1 MAPRRCGKA
10 SGLQHVE
17 EQAQLI
23 GQGRGVHGGIRLC
36 GFGIAIVRCCAFPY
50 QSGLRSMQGLRRCRG
65 TVVVDMAMYVVLGIA
80 LGTVGGLFGIGGGLI
95 AIPVLG
101 VLFGLDQQIAQ
112 GTALVMVVPN
122 VMLALWRYHQR
133 NRIELRH
140 ALPLGITG
148 FCFAWLGSIWAVGI
162 DAGVM
167 RIGFIAFLV
176 ALSAY
181 NLVRM
186 VTSNAPPS
194 AQMRYSW
201 PWLGVLGAASGSMGG
216 LFGVGGA
223 VVATPVLTSVF
234 GTTQVVAQGLS
245 LALALP
251 STGVTLVTYAWHQEV
266 DWLIGV
272 PLAVG
277 GLLSISWGVKIAHA
291 LPERLLRGLF
301 CGFLVVCAVML
312 TFKV

>member
-1 MAPRRCGKA
+1 MIE
-10 SGLQHVE
+10 L
-17 EQAQLI
+17 
-23 GQGRGVHGGIRLC
+23 
-36 GFGIAIVRCCAFPY
+36 
-50 QSGLRSMQGLRRCRG
+50 
-65 TVVVDMAMYVVLGIA
+65 TMYLLLGAA

-95 AIPVLG
+95 AIPALG
-101 VLFGLDQQIAQ
+101 VLFGLDQQLAQ

-140 ALPLGITG
+140 ALPLAFMG

-162 DAGVM
+162 DAQVM
-167 RIGFIAFLV
+167 RIGFVVFLV
-176 ALSAY
+176 ALSVY
-181 NLVRM
+181 NLMRM
-186 VTSNAPPS
+186 FMTAAAPT
-194 AQMRYSW
+194 AQMRYPW
-201 PWLGVLGAASGSMGG
+201 PWLGVLGAASGAMGG

-223 VVATPVLTSVF
+223 VVATPVLTSLF

-251 STGVTLVTYAWHQEV
+251 STGVTLATYAFHQQV
-266 DWLIGV
+266 DWTIAL
-272 PLAVG
+272 PMAVG

-301 CGFLVVCAVML
+301 CGFLVLCAVML
-312 TFKV
+312 AFKV

>member
-1 MAPRRCGKA
+1 MIELVMYLA
-10 SGLQHVE
+10 
-17 EQAQLI
+17 
-23 GQGRGVHGGIRLC
+23 
-36 GFGIAIVRCCAFPY
+36 FGA
-50 QSGLRSMQGLRRCRG
+50 
-65 TVVVDMAMYVVLGIA
+65 A

-101 VLFGLDQQIAQ
+101 VLFGMDQQIAQ

-140 ALPLGITG
+140 ALPLALMG

-162 DAGVM
+162 DARVM
-167 RIGFIAFLV
+167 RIGFVAFLI
-176 ALSAY
+176 ALSVY
-181 NLVRM
+181 NLARM
-186 VTSNAPPS
+186 FMANAPVS
-194 AQMRYSW
+194 AQMRYPW
-201 PWLGVLGAASGSMGG
+201 PWLGVLGAASGTMGG

-234 GTTQVVAQGLS
+234 GTSQVVAQGLS

-251 STGVTLVTYAWHQEV
+251 STGVTLVTYAVHHQV
-266 DWLIGV
+266 DWMIGL
-272 PLAVG
+272 PLAAG

-291 LPERLLRGLF
+291 MPERLLRGLF
-301 CGFLVVCAVML
+301 CGFLVLCAVML
-312 TFKV
+312 AFKV

>member
-1 MAPRRCGKA
+1 MIE
-10 SGLQHVE
+10 L
-17 EQAQLI
+17 
-23 GQGRGVHGGIRLC
+23 
-36 GFGIAIVRCCAFPY
+36 
-50 QSGLRSMQGLRRCRG
+50 
-65 TVVVDMAMYVVLGIA
+65 AMYLALGAA

-140 ALPLGITG
+140 VLPLASMG
-148 FCFAWLGSIWAVGI
+148 FCFAWLGSIWAVGL
-162 DAGVM
+162 DARLM
-167 RIGFIAFLV
+167 RLGFVAFLI
-176 ALSAY
+176 ALSVY
-181 NLVRM
+181 NLARM
-186 VTSNAPPS
+186 FTRTAAPS
-194 AQMRYSW
+194 AQMRYGW

-223 VVATPVLTSVF
+223 VVATPVLTSLF

-251 STGVTLVTYAWHQEV
+251 STGVTLVTYALHQQV
-266 DWLIGV
+266 NWGVGV
-272 PLAVG
+272 PLAIG

-312 TFKV
+312 AFKV

>member
-1 MAPRRCGKA
+1 
-10 SGLQHVE
+10 VE
-17 EQAQLI
+17 WRAVLD
-23 GQGRGVHGGIRLC
+23 L
-36 GFGIAIVRCCAFPY
+36 
-50 QSGLRSMQGLRRCRG
+50 
-65 TVVVDMAMYVVLGIA
+65 AMYLVLGVA

-95 AIPVLG
+95 AIPVF
-101 VLFGLDQQIAQ
+101 FGLDQQIAQ

-133 NRIELRH
+133 NRIQLRH
-140 ALPLGITG
+140 ALPLGIMG
-148 FCFAWLGSIWAVGI
+148 FSFAWLGSIWAVGL
-162 DAGVM
+162 DAGAM
-167 RIGFIAFLV
+167 RLGFIAFLL

-181 NLVRM
+181 NLLRM
-186 VTSNAPPS
+186 FTRNAPPS
-194 AQMRYSW
+194 AEMRYSW

-223 VVATPVLTSVF
+223 VIATPVLTSLF
-234 GTTQVVAQGLS
+234 GTSQVVAQGLS

-277 GLLSISWGVKIAHA
+277 GLLSISWGVKVAHA
-291 LPERLLRGLF
+291 MPERLLRGLF

-312 TFKV
+312 MFKV